1 MVIMLPFFSRVR
13 PIYSYLAY
21 HVAGFSSEMVELV
34 LFAVEDLRKSLK
46 ENGSNLMIRFGKV
59 ENVLRELVK
68 EVVTH

>member
-1 MVIMLPFFSRVR
+1 MRSV
-13 PIYSYLAY
+13 YSYLAF

-34 LFAVEDLRKSLK
+34 LLAVEDLRKSLK

-59 ENVLRELVK
+59 ENVLHELVK